1 MENTIITT
9 AVILLLTWMVYKERK
24 FRKEQFYTYLYLRNK
39 EQIDNAQM
47 EMRKYGSTVQE
58 AANALREFGRAMSAL
73 GGSVNS

>member
-1 MENTIITT
+1 MENTLIITT
-9 AVILLLTWMVYKERK
+9 AILFLSWIVYNERK

-73 GGSVNS
+73 GGSVNN